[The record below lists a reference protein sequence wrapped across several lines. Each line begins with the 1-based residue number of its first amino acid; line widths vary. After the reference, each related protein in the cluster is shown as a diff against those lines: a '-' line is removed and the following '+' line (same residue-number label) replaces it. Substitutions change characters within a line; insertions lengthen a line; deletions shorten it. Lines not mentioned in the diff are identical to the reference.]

1 MQKKAFAAVAA
12 VEIVAFTVLAG
23 SMATLG
29 IMVAPVLFKT
39 VTSADLAGR
48 VFGKIL
54 NNWFW
59 VGLICT
65 LLLLA
70 TSGFTLSAF
79 KSARRLGLA
88 RLIVLLPMLG
98 LTIWFGSVMGR
109 MLEIQNS
116 LTKPIEEY
124 AANANPRLEFD
135 QLHKVSTQIMTIN
148 LGLSLVWLG
157 LTIWLLTVYLGKATG
172 TQIVQAIPSQT
183 VEPALR

>member
-1 MQKKAFAAVAA
+1 MQKKVFAAVAA
-12 VEIVAFTVLAG
+12 VEILAFTVLAG

-59 VGLICT
+59 VGLVCT

-70 TSGFTLSAF
+70 TAGFTLSVF
-79 KSARRLGLA
+79 KSARRLGVA
-88 RLIVLLPMLG
+88 RLIVLLPILG
-98 LTIWFGSVMGR
+98 ITIWFGAVMSR

-135 QLHKVSTQIMTIN
+135 QLHKISTQLMTIN

-157 LTIWLLTVYLGKATG
+157 LTIWLLTAYLSQPVATP
-172 TQIVQAIPSQT
+172 TAQAAPSQPA
-183 VEPALR
+183 EPALR